1 MKINIK
7 FCAINSKTHAHKD
20 TQTNLAICEENHI
33 INKGRAIKTNMATA
47 REKVRL
53 NRMMKMMWG
62 SQMSREGGRGGRTG
76 WLSCKTRTHSCYT
89 CSYSSWKSLNINFAQ
104 QKVKPCGATKAIRLI
119 GVVEGMSWRLFCR
132 SREGGVAGGNSTLH
146 VLRVLIS
153 HARIMSNAHLMLPP
167 SRMWLVEGKQRKSE
181 AYYPPYIYVCVSV
194 FSRAFYALY

>member
-1 MKINIK
+1 MRLTRKLTHT
-7 FCAINSKTHAHKD
+7 KTHTHRD
-20 TQTNLAICEENHI
+20 WAICEENHI

-47 REKVRL
+47 REKVRV

-62 SQMSREGGRGGRTG
+62 RQMSRDEEGRGGGTG

-119 GVVEGMSWRLFCR
+119 GVVEGMSWRLFCW
-132 SREGGVAGGNSTLH
+132 SREGGVAGGSSTLH

-181 AYYPPYIYVCVSV
+181 AYYPPYIYVCVCVFVCV

>member
-1 MKINIK
+1 
-7 FCAINSKTHAHKD
+7 
-20 TQTNLAICEENHI
+20 
-33 INKGRAIKTNMATA
+33 
-47 REKVRL
+47 
-53 NRMMKMMWG
+53 MWG
-62 SQMSREGGRGGRTG
+62 ESHNKQRKSNKNKYGDGTGESEVESHDEDDVGESDEEKRGRGVRGTG

-132 SREGGVAGGNSTLH
+132 SREGGVAGGSSTLH

-181 AYYPPYIYVCVSV
+181 AYYPPYMSVCVCVCVCV
-194 FSRAFYALY
+194 FPSILCALLTP